1 MGNRAFV
8 SVTNDL
14 YTDNRVNKICIFLM
28 EQGYKVT
35 LIGRIKSDS
44 SPLNDRPYATKRF
57 KLLWERGPKFY
68 AAYNFR
74 LFFYLLFRRTDL
86 LVANDLDTL
95 AANYLASKFKFN
107 TRLVYDSHEY
117 FTQVPE
123 LIHRPKTQKIWERI
137 EGFIFP
143 RLKTVYTVN
152 QSIAR
157 IYSEKYGKDVQV
169 VRNIS
174 PSWHPESIPS
184 RKELGLPEHQFL
196 VILQGAGINVDR
208 GAEEAV
214 EAMKLLTD
222 VTLIFVGS
230 GDVIEHLQEKVR
242 GEELEHRVL
251 FFGKRPY
258 NEMMA
263 FTHHADLGLTLDKPT
278 SDNYRYSL
286 PNKVFD
292 YIHAETPLIG
302 TNLVEVADIITTHQ
316 VGTVIDELTSKALA
330 SAIHYYQEHPDLLIT
345 QKANC
350 RVAAASENW
359 EKEKEVLKKIYPRV
373 EQ

>member
-14 YTDNRVNKICIFLM
+14 YTDNRVNKICLFLV

-57 KLLWERGPKFY
+57 KLLWDKGSKFY
-68 AAYNFR
+68 AAYISR
-74 LFFYLLFRRTDL
+74 LFFYLLFRRADL

-107 TRLVYDSHEY
+107 SRLVYDSHEY

-143 RLKTVYTVN
+143 RLESVYTVN
-152 QSIAR
+152 QSIAD
-157 IYSEKYGKDVQV
+157 IYARKYKKNVRV

-174 PSWHPESIPS
+174 PSWNAENIPS
-184 RKELGLPEHQFL
+184 RKELGLPENQFL

-222 VTLIFVGS
+222 VTLIIVGS
-230 GDVIEHLQEKVR
+230 GDVIDTLKEMVATNELQNK
-242 GEELEHRVL
+242 VL

-258 NEMMA
+258 AEMMA
-263 FTHHADLGLTLDKPT
+263 FTSHADLGLTLDKPT
-278 SDNYRYSL
+278 SDNYRFSL

-292 YIHAETPLIG
+292 YIHAETPIIG
-302 TNLVEVADIITTHQ
+302 TNLVEVADVITRHQ
-316 VGTVIDELTSKALA
+316 VGTVIDELTPEALA
-330 SAIHYYQEHPDLLIT
+330 RAIHHYQEHPELLAT

-350 RVAAASENW
+350 HVAAATENW
-359 EKEKEVLKKIYPRV
+359 KNEQEVLKLIYPRI
-373 EQ
+373 EH

>member
-14 YTDNRVNKICIFLM
+14 YTDNRVNKICLFLM
-28 EQGYKVT
+28 EQGYQVT
-35 LIGRIKSDS
+35 LIGRVKSDS
-44 SPLNDRPYATKRF
+44 SRLNDRPYATKRF
-57 KLLWERGPKFY
+57 KLLWEKGPKFY
-68 AAYNFR
+68 AAYNLR
-74 LFFYLLFRRTDL
+74 LFFFLLFRRADL

-95 AANYLASKFKFN
+95 VANYLASKFKFK
-107 TRLVYDSHEY
+107 TKLVYDSHEY

-143 RLKTVYTVN
+143 RLQTVYTVN
-152 QSIAR
+152 QSIAD
-157 IYSEKYGKDVQV
+157 IYTQKYKMNVRV

-174 PSWHPESIPS
+174 PTWNPERIPS
-184 RKELGLPEHQFL
+184 RKELGLPEHTFL

-222 VTLIFVGS
+222 VILLIVGS
-230 GDVIEHLQEKVR
+230 GDVIDTLKEMVQKHNLQDK
-242 GEELEHRVL
+242 VL

-258 NEMMA
+258 AEMMA
-263 FTHHADLGLTLDKPT
+263 FTTHADLGLTLDKPT

-292 YIHAETPLIG
+292 YIHAETPIIG
-302 TNLVEVADIITTHQ
+302 TNLVEVAHVITTHH
-316 VGTVIDELTSKALA
+316 VGTVINELTPETLA
-330 SAIHYYQEHPDLLIT
+330 SAIRHYQEHPDLLQT

-359 EKEKEVLKKIYPRV
+359 ENEREVLKQIYPSV
-373 EQ
+373 ER

>member
-14 YTDNRVNKICIFLM
+14 YTDNRVNKICLFLT

-35 LIGRIKSDS
+35 LIGRVRTDS
-44 SPLNDRPYATKRF
+44 SNLKDRPYATKRF
-57 KLLWERGPKFY
+57 KLLWEKGPKFY

-74 LFFYLLFRRTDL
+74 LFFYLFFRRADL

-107 TRLVYDSHEY
+107 ARLVYDSHEY

-123 LIHRPKTQKIWERI
+123 LIHRPKTQKFWERI

-152 QSIAR
+152 QSIAQ
-157 IYSEKYGKDVQV
+157 IYTDKYKKDIHV

-174 PSWHPESIPS
+174 PSWCPKSIPT

-196 VILQGAGINVDR
+196 VILQGAGINIDR

-222 VTLIFVGS
+222 VTLLFVGS
-230 GDVIEHLQEKVR
+230 GDVIEQLQEKVQA
-242 GEELEHRVL
+242 EDLENRVL

-258 NEMMA
+258 DEMMA

-292 YIHAETPLIG
+292 YIHAETPIIG
-302 TNLVEVADIITTHQ
+302 TNLVEVAHVITTHQ
-316 VGTVIDELTSKALA
+316 VGTVLTDLTPEVLA
-330 SAIHYYQEHPDLLIT
+330 GAIRHYQEHPDLLLT

-359 EKEKEVLKKIYPRV
+359 EKEREVLKKIYPRI

>member
-14 YTDNRVNKICIFLM
+14 YTDNRVHKICLFLM

-57 KLLWERGPKFY
+57 TLLWERGPKFY
-68 AAYNFR
+68 AVYNLR
-74 LFFYLLFRRTDL
+74 LFFYLLFHRADL

-95 AANYLASKFKFN
+95 TANFLAAKFKFK
-107 TRLVYDSHEY
+107 TKLVYDSHEY

-137 EGFIFP
+137 ERFIFP
-143 RLKTVYTVN
+143 RLESVYTVN

-157 IYSEKYGKDVQV
+157 IYTEKYGRNVQV

-174 PSWHPESIPS
+174 PSWKPESIPT
-184 RKELGLPEHQFL
+184 RKELGLPENQFL

-222 VTLIFVGS
+222 VTLLIVGS
-230 GDVIEHLQEKVR
+230 GDVIDTLKETVETDELQNK
-242 GEELEHRVL
+242 VL

-258 NEMMA
+258 AEMMA
-263 FTHHADLGLTLDKPT
+263 FTSHADLGLTLDKPT
-278 SDNYRYSL
+278 SDNYRFSL

-292 YIHAETPLIG
+292 YIHAETPIIG
-302 TNLVEVADIITTHQ
+302 TNLVEVAQVITTHQ
-316 VGTVIDELTSKALA
+316 VGTVIDELTPEALA
-330 SAIHYYQEHPDLLIT
+330 RAIRYYQEHTNLLLT

-350 RVAAASENW
+350 RVAAATENW
-359 EKEKEVLKKIYPRV
+359 KNEQEVLKLIYPRI
-373 EQ
+373 EH

>member
-14 YTDNRVNKICIFLM
+14 YTDNRVNKICHFLM
-28 EQGYKVT
+28 EQGYQVT
-35 LIGRIKSDS
+35 LIGRIKADS
-44 SPLNDRPYATKRF
+44 VPLNDRPYATKRF
-57 KLLWERGPKFY
+57 KLPWERGPKFY
-68 AAYNFR
+68 AAYNLR
-74 LFFYLLFRRTDL
+74 LFFYLLFRRADL

-95 AANYLASKFKFN
+95 AANFLASKFKFN

-123 LIHRPKTQKIWERI
+123 LIHRPKTQRFWERI

-143 RLKTVYTVN
+143 RLTTVYTVN
-152 QSIAR
+152 QSIAD
-157 IYSEKYGKDVQV
+157 IYSQNYKKDVKV

-174 PSWHPESIPS
+174 PSWKATKVPS
-184 RKELGLPEHQFL
+184 RKELGLPENQFL

-222 VTLIFVGS
+222 VTLLIVGS
-230 GDVIEHLQEKVR
+230 GDVIDLLKERVKSAHLQDK
-242 GEELEHRVL
+242 VL

-258 NEMMA
+258 AEMMA
-263 FTHHADLGLTLDKPT
+263 FTSHADLGLTLDKPT

-292 YIHAETPLIG
+292 YIHAGTPIIG
-302 TNLVEVADIITTHQ
+302 TNLREVAHVIESHK
-316 VGTVIDELTSKALA
+316 VGTVLREFTPFTLA
-330 SAIHYYQEHPDLLIT
+330 AAIRHYQEHPEELQT
-345 QKANC
+345 QKENC
-350 RVAAASENW
+350 RVAAATENW
-359 EKEKEVLKKIYPRV
+359 ENEKHVLNQIYPPVGR
-373 EQ
+373 

>member
-14 YTDNRVNKICIFLM
+14 YTDNRVNKICLFLV

-57 KLLWERGPKFY
+57 KLLWEKGPKFY
-68 AAYNFR
+68 AAYNLR
-74 LFFYLLFRRTDL
+74 LFFYLLSRRADL

-95 AANYLASKFKFN
+95 TANFLAWKFKFK
-107 TRLVYDSHEY
+107 TKLVYDSHEY

-137 EGFIFP
+137 EGYIFP
-143 RLKTVYTVN
+143 RLQSIYTVN
-152 QSIAR
+152 QSIAD
-157 IYSEKYGKDVQV
+157 IYTQKYKKTVRV

-174 PSWHPESIPS
+174 PSWNAENVPS
-184 RKELGLPEHQFL
+184 RKELGLPENRFL
-196 VILQGAGINVDR
+196 VILQGAGINIDR

-222 VTLIFVGS
+222 VTLIIVGS
-230 GDVIEHLQEKVR
+230 GDVIDTLKELVKTYELQN
-242 GEELEHRVL
+242 RVL

-258 NEMMA
+258 AEMMA
-263 FTHHADLGLTLDKPT
+263 FTSLSDVGLTLDKPT

-292 YIHAETPLIG
+292 YIHAETPIIG
-302 TNLVEVADIITTHQ
+302 TNLLEVAQIITTHQ
-316 VGTVIDELTSKALA
+316 VGTVINELSPETLA
-330 SAIHYYQEHPDLLIT
+330 NAIHHYQEHPDLLLT

-350 RVAAASENW
+350 RVASAIENW
-359 EKEKEVLKKIYPRV
+359 ENEQEVLKQIYPSI
-373 EQ
+373 EC

>member
-14 YTDNRVNKICIFLM
+14 YTDNRVHKICLFLT

-44 SPLNDRPYATKRF
+44 SALNDRSYTTKRF
-57 KLLWERGPKFY
+57 KLLWEKGPTFY

-74 LFFYLLFRRTDL
+74 LFFYLLFRRADL

-95 AANYLASKFKFN
+95 AANYLASKFKIN

-242 GEELEHRVL
+242 AEELEHRVL

-302 TNLVEVADIITTHQ
+302 TNLVEVADTITTHQ
-316 VGTVIDELTSKALA
+316 VGTVIDELTPKALA

>member
-14 YTDNRVNKICIFLM
+14 YTDNRVHKICVFLE

-44 SPLNDRPYATKRF
+44 SPLNDRTYTTKRF
-57 KLLWERGPKFY
+57 KLLWEKGPKFY
-68 AAYNFR
+68 AAYNLR
-74 LFFYLLFRRTDL
+74 LFFYLLFRRADL

-107 TRLVYDSHEY
+107 SRLVYDSHEY

-143 RLKTVYTVN
+143 RLESVYTVN
-152 QSIAR
+152 QSIAD
-157 IYSEKYGKDVQV
+157 IYARKYKKNVRV

-174 PSWHPESIPS
+174 PSWNAENIPS
-184 RKELGLPEHQFL
+184 RKELGLPENQFL

-222 VTLIFVGS
+222 VTLIIVGS
-230 GDVIEHLQEKVR
+230 GDVIDTLKELVKTYELQN
-242 GEELEHRVL
+242 RVL

-258 NEMMA
+258 AEMMA
-263 FTHHADLGLTLDKPT
+263 FTSHADVGLTLDKPT
-278 SDNYRYSL
+278 SDNYRFSL

-292 YIHAETPLIG
+292 YIHAETPIVG
-302 TNLVEVADIITTHQ
+302 TNLVEVAQIITTHH
-316 VGTVIDELTSKALA
+316 VGTVIDQLTPEALA
-330 SAIHYYQEHPDLLIT
+330 SAIHYYQEHPDVLIT

-350 RVAAASENW
+350 RVAATTENW
-359 EKEKEVLKKIYPRV
+359 ENEQEVLKQIYPSIER
-373 EQ
+373 

>member
-14 YTDNRVNKICIFLM
+14 YTDNRVHKICIFLE

-44 SPLNDRPYATKRF
+44 SPLNDRTYTTKRF
-57 KLLWERGPKFY
+57 KLLWEKGPKFY
-68 AAYNFR
+68 AAYNLR
-74 LFFYLLFRRTDL
+74 LFFYLLFRRADL

-107 TRLVYDSHEY
+107 SRLVYDSHEY

-143 RLKTVYTVN
+143 RLQTIYTVN

-157 IYSEKYGKDVQV
+157 IYSEKYRKDVQV

-174 PSWHPESIPS
+174 PSWNPKSTPS
-184 RKELGLPEHQFL
+184 RKELGLPENQFL

-222 VTLIFVGS
+222 VTLIIVGS
-230 GDVIEHLQEKVR
+230 GDVIDTLKELVKTYELQN
-242 GEELEHRVL
+242 RVL

-258 NEMMA
+258 AEMMA
-263 FTHHADLGLTLDKPT
+263 FTSHADVGLTLDKPT
-278 SDNYRYSL
+278 SDNYRFSL

-292 YIHAETPLIG
+292 YIHAETPIVG
-302 TNLVEVADIITTHQ
+302 TNLVEVAQIITTHH
-316 VGTVIDELTSKALA
+316 VGTVIDQLTPEALA
-330 SAIHYYQEHPDLLIT
+330 SAIHYYQEHPDVLIT

-350 RVAAASENW
+350 RVAATTENW
-359 EKEKEVLKKIYPRV
+359 ENEQEVLKQIYPSIER
-373 EQ
+373 

>member
-1 MGNRAFV
+1 
-8 SVTNDL
+8 
-14 YTDNRVNKICIFLM
+14 
-28 EQGYKVT
+28 
-35 LIGRIKSDS
+35 
-44 SPLNDRPYATKRF
+44 
-57 KLLWERGPKFY
+57 LLWEKGPKFY

-74 LFFYLLFRRTDL
+74 LFFYLLFRRADL

-95 AANYLASKFKFN
+95 AANFVASKFKFN

-123 LIHRPKTQKIWERI
+123 LIHRPKTQRFWERI

-157 IYSEKYGKDVQV
+157 IYAEKYRKEIHV

-174 PSWHPESIPS
+174 PSWNPISIPS

-196 VILQGAGINVDR
+196 VILQGAGINIDR

-222 VTLIFVGS
+222 VTLLFVGS
-230 GDVIEHLQEKVR
+230 GDVIEQLQEKVKT
-242 GEELEHRVL
+242 EQLEQRVL

-258 NEMMA
+258 DEMMA

-292 YIHAETPLIG
+292 YIHAETPIIG
-302 TNLVEVADIITTHQ
+302 TSLVEVAHVITTHH
-316 VGTVIDELTSKALA
+316 VGTVLADLIPEALA
-330 SAIHYYQEHPDLLIT
+330 NVIRHYQEHPDLLLT

-350 RVAAASENW
+350 RVAAAFENW
-359 EKEKEVLKKIYPRV
+359 EKEQEILKKIYPRI

>member
-14 YTDNRVNKICIFLM
+14 YTDNRVNKICLFLV

-57 KLLWERGPKFY
+57 KLLWEKGPKFY
-68 AAYNFR
+68 AAYNLR
-74 LFFYLLFRRTDL
+74 LFFYLLFRRADL

-95 AANYLASKFKFN
+95 TANFLAWKFKFK
-107 TRLVYDSHEY
+107 TKLVYDSHEY

-137 EGFIFP
+137 EGYIFP
-143 RLKTVYTVN
+143 RLQSIYTVN
-152 QSIAR
+152 QSIAD
-157 IYSEKYGKDVQV
+157 IYTQKYKKTVRV

-174 PSWHPESIPS
+174 PSWNAENVPS
-184 RKELGLPEHQFL
+184 RKELGLPENRFL
-196 VILQGAGINVDR
+196 VILQGAGINIDR

-222 VTLIFVGS
+222 VTLIIVGS
-230 GDVIEHLQEKVR
+230 GDVIDTLKELVKTYELQN
-242 GEELEHRVL
+242 RVL

-258 NEMMA
+258 AEMMA
-263 FTHHADLGLTLDKPT
+263 FTSLSDVGLTLDKPT

-292 YIHAETPLIG
+292 YIHAETPIIG
-302 TNLVEVADIITTHQ
+302 TNLLEVAQIITTHQ
-316 VGTVIDELTSKALA
+316 VGTVINELSPETLA
-330 SAIHYYQEHPDLLIT
+330 NAIHHYQEHPDLLLT

-350 RVAAASENW
+350 RVASAIENW
-359 EKEKEVLKKIYPRV
+359 ENEQEVLKQIYPSI
-373 EQ
+373 EC

>member
-14 YTDNRVNKICIFLM
+14 YTDNRVHKTCLFLM
-28 EQGYKVT
+28 EQGYRVT
-35 LIGRIKSDS
+35 LIGRITSES

-57 KLLWERGPKFY
+57 KLLWEKGPKFY
-68 AAYNFR
+68 ATYNVR
-74 LFFYLLFRRTDL
+74 LFFYLLFRRADL

-95 AANYLASKFKFN
+95 LANFMASKLKFN
-107 TRLVYDSHEY
+107 VKLVYDSHEY

-123 LIHRPKTQKIWERI
+123 LIHRPKTQKIWSRI
-137 EGFIFP
+137 EAFIFP
-143 RLKTVYTVN
+143 RLETVYTVN
-152 QSIAR
+152 QSIAE
-157 IYSEKYGKDVQV
+157 IYAQQYKKKVRV

-174 PSWHPESIPS
+174 PSWNPENVPS
-184 RKELGLPEHQFL
+184 RKELGLPENQFL

-222 VTLIFVGS
+222 VTFIIVGS
-230 GDVIEHLQEKVR
+230 GDVIDTLKEMVESNKLQEN
-242 GEELEHRVL
+242 VL

-258 NEMMA
+258 AEMMA
-263 FTHHADLGLTLDKPT
+263 FTSHADVGLTLDKPT

-292 YIHAETPLIG
+292 YIHAETPIIG
-302 TNLVEVADIITTHQ
+302 TNLVEVAHVITTHQ
-316 VGTVIDELTSKALA
+316 VGTLINELTPEALA
-330 SAIHYYQEHPDLLIT
+330 GAIRNYQEHPDLLQT

-350 RVAAASENW
+350 RVAAATENW
-359 EKEKEVLKKIYPRV
+359 ENEREVLKQIYPSV
-373 EQ
+373 ER

>member
-14 YTDNRVNKICIFLM
+14 YTDNRVNKICLFLM
-28 EQGYKVT
+28 EQGYQVT
-35 LIGRIKSDS
+35 LIGRVKSDS
-44 SPLNDRPYATKRF
+44 SRLNDRPYATKRF
-57 KLLWERGPKFY
+57 KLLWEKGPKFY
-68 AAYNFR
+68 AAYNLR
-74 LFFYLLFRRTDL
+74 LFFFLLFRRADL

-95 AANYLASKFKFN
+95 VANYLASKFKFK
-107 TRLVYDSHEY
+107 TKLVYDSHEY

-143 RLKTVYTVN
+143 RLQTVYTVN
-152 QSIAR
+152 QSIAD
-157 IYSEKYGKDVQV
+157 IYTQKYKMNVRV

-174 PSWHPESIPS
+174 PTWNPERIPS
-184 RKELGLPEHQFL
+184 RKELGLPEHTFL

-222 VTLIFVGS
+222 VILLIVGS
-230 GDVIEHLQEKVR
+230 GDVIDTLKEMVQKHNLQDK
-242 GEELEHRVL
+242 VL

-258 NEMMA
+258 AEMMA
-263 FTHHADLGLTLDKPT
+263 FTTHADLGFTLDKPT

-292 YIHAETPLIG
+292 YIHAETPIIG
-302 TNLVEVADIITTHQ
+302 TNLVEVAHVITTHH
-316 VGTVIDELTSKALA
+316 VGTVINELTPETLA
-330 SAIHYYQEHPDLLIT
+330 SAIRHYQEHPDLLQT

-359 EKEKEVLKKIYPRV
+359 ENEREVLKQIYPSV
-373 EQ
+373 ER

>member
-14 YTDNRVNKICIFLM
+14 YTDNRVNKICLFLM
-28 EQGYKVT
+28 EQGYQVT
-35 LIGRIKSDS
+35 LIGRVKSDS
-44 SPLNDRPYATKRF
+44 SSLNDRPYATKRF
-57 KLLWERGPKFY
+57 KLLWEKGPKFY
-68 AAYNFR
+68 AAYNLR
-74 LFFYLLFRRTDL
+74 LFFFLLFRRADL

-95 AANYLASKFKFN
+95 AANYLASKFKFK
-107 TRLVYDSHEY
+107 TKLVYDSHEY

-137 EGFIFP
+137 EEFIFP
-143 RLKTVYTVN
+143 RLQTVYTVN
-152 QSIAR
+152 QSIAD
-157 IYSEKYGKDVQV
+157 IYAQKYKKKVRV

-174 PSWHPESIPS
+174 PTWTPNRIPS

-222 VTLIFVGS
+222 VTLLIVGS
-230 GDVIEHLQEKVR
+230 GDVIDDLKEKVQTL
-242 GEELEHRVL
+242 ELQDRVL
-251 FFGKRPY
+251 FYGKRPY
-258 NEMMA
+258 AEMMA
-263 FTHHADLGLTLDKPT
+263 FTSHADLGLTLDKPT

-292 YIHAETPLIG
+292 YIHAETPIIG
-302 TNLVEVADIITTHQ
+302 TNLVEVAHVITTHH
-316 VGTVIDELTSKALA
+316 VGTVIEELTPEALA
-330 SAIHYYQEHPDLLIT
+330 KAIRHYQEQPDLLQT

-350 RVAAASENW
+350 RVAAATENW
-359 EKEKEVLKKIYPRV
+359 ENERDVLKQIYPSV
-373 EQ
+373 EC

>member
-14 YTDNRVNKICIFLM
+14 YTDNRVNKICLFLID
-28 EQGYKVT
+28 QGYQVT
-35 LIGRIKSDS
+35 LIGRVKTDS

-57 KLLWERGPKFY
+57 KLLWEKGPKFY
-68 AAYNFR
+68 AVYNVR
-74 LFFYLLFRRTDL
+74 LFFYLLFRRADL

-95 AANYLASKFKFN
+95 AANYLASIFKFN

-157 IYSEKYGKDVQV
+157 IYAEKYKKDIHV

-174 PSWHPESIPS
+174 PSWNPINIRS

-196 VILQGAGINVDR
+196 VILQGAGINIDR

-222 VTLIFVGS
+222 VTLLFVGS
-230 GDVIEHLQEKVR
+230 GDVIEKLQEKVKT
-242 GEELEHRVL
+242 EQLEHRVL

-258 NEMMA
+258 DEMMA
-263 FTHHADLGLTLDKPT
+263 FTHHSDLGLTLDKPT

-292 YIHAETPLIG
+292 YIHAGTPIIG
-302 TNLVEVADIITTHQ
+302 TNLVEVAHVISTHQ
-316 VGTVIDELTSKALA
+316 VGTILADLTPEALA
-330 SAIHYYQEHPDLLIT
+330 SAIHHYQEHPDLLLT

-359 EKEKEVLKKIYPRV
+359 EKEQEILKKIYPRI

>member
-14 YTDNRVNKICIFLM
+14 YTDNRVNKICLFLM
-28 EQGYKVT
+28 EQGYQVT
-35 LIGRIKSDS
+35 LIGRVKSDS
-44 SPLNDRPYATKRF
+44 SSLNERPYVTKRF
-57 KLLWERGPKFY
+57 KLLWEKGPKFY
-68 AAYNFR
+68 AAYNLR
-74 LFFYLLFRRTDL
+74 LFFYLLFRRADL

-95 AANYLASKFKFN
+95 VANYLASKFKVN
-107 TRLVYDSHEY
+107 TKLVYDSHEY

-143 RLKTVYTVN
+143 RLQTVYTVN
-152 QSIAR
+152 QSIAN
-157 IYSEKYGKDVQV
+157 IYTQKYKKNVRV

-174 PSWHPESIPS
+174 PTWNTDRIPS
-184 RKELGLPEHQFL
+184 RKELGLPENQFL

-222 VTLIFVGS
+222 VTLLIVGS
-230 GDVIEHLQEKVR
+230 GDVIDTLKKMVQTHELQDKV
-242 GEELEHRVL
+242 H

-258 NEMMA
+258 AEMMA
-263 FTHHADLGLTLDKPT
+263 FTSHADLGLTLDKPT

-292 YIHAETPLIG
+292 YIHAETPIVG
-302 TNLVEVADIITTHQ
+302 TNLIEVAHVITTHQ
-316 VGTVIDELTSKALA
+316 VGTVIDELTPEALA
-330 SAIHYYQEHPDLLIT
+330 RAIRHYQEHPDLLQT

-350 RVAAASENW
+350 RVAAATENW
-359 EKEKEVLKKIYPRV
+359 EKEREVLKQIYPAV
-373 EQ
+373 ER

>member
-14 YTDNRVNKICIFLM
+14 YTDNRVNKICLFLM
-28 EQGYKVT
+28 EQGYQVT
-35 LIGRIKSDS
+35 LIGRVKSDS
-44 SPLNDRPYATKRF
+44 SSLNERPYATIRF
-57 KLLWERGPKFY
+57 KLLWEKGPKFY
-68 AAYNFR
+68 ATYNLR
-74 LFFYLLFRRTDL
+74 LFFYLLFRRADL

-95 AANYLASKFKFN
+95 AANYLASKFKVK
-107 TRLVYDSHEY
+107 TKLVYDSHEY

-143 RLKTVYTVN
+143 RLQTVYTVN
-152 QSIAR
+152 QSIAD
-157 IYSEKYGKDVQV
+157 IYTQKYKKNVRV

-174 PSWHPESIPS
+174 PTWNTDRIPS
-184 RKELGLPEHQFL
+184 RKELGLPENQFL

-222 VTLIFVGS
+222 VTLLIVGS
-230 GDVIEHLQEKVR
+230 GDVIDTLKKMVQTHELQDKV
-242 GEELEHRVL
+242 H

-258 NEMMA
+258 AEMMA
-263 FTHHADLGLTLDKPT
+263 FTSHADLGLTLDKPT

-292 YIHAETPLIG
+292 YIHAETPIIG
-302 TNLVEVADIITTHQ
+302 TNLIEVAHVITTHQ
-316 VGTVIDELTSKALA
+316 VGTVIDELTPEALA
-330 SAIHYYQEHPDLLIT
+330 RAIRHYQEHPDLLQT

-350 RVAAASENW
+350 RVAAATENW
-359 EKEKEVLKKIYPRV
+359 EKEREVLKQIYPAV
-373 EQ
+373 ER

>member
-14 YTDNRVNKICIFLM
+14 YTDNRVNKICLFLM
-28 EQGYKVT
+28 EQGYQVT
-35 LIGRIKSDS
+35 LIGRVKSDS
-44 SPLNDRPYATKRF
+44 SRLNDRPYATKRF
-57 KLLWERGPKFY
+57 KLLWEKGPKFY
-68 AAYNFR
+68 AAYNLR
-74 LFFYLLFRRTDL
+74 LFFFLLFRRADL

-95 AANYLASKFKFN
+95 VANYLASKFKFK
-107 TRLVYDSHEY
+107 TKLVYDSHEY

-143 RLKTVYTVN
+143 RLQTVYTVN
-152 QSIAR
+152 QSIAD
-157 IYSEKYGKDVQV
+157 IYTQKYKMNVRV

-174 PSWHPESIPS
+174 PTWNPERIPS
-184 RKELGLPEHQFL
+184 RKELGLPEHTFL

-222 VTLIFVGS
+222 VILLIVGS
-230 GDVIEHLQEKVR
+230 GDVIDTLKEMVQKHNLQDK
-242 GEELEHRVL
+242 VL

-258 NEMMA
+258 AEMMA
-263 FTHHADLGLTLDKPT
+263 FTTYADLGLTLDKPT

-292 YIHAETPLIG
+292 YIHAETPIIG
-302 TNLVEVADIITTHQ
+302 TNLVEVAHVITTHH
-316 VGTVIDELTSKALA
+316 VGTVINELTPETLA
-330 SAIHYYQEHPDLLIT
+330 SAIRHYQEHPDLLQT

-359 EKEKEVLKKIYPRV
+359 ENEREVLKQIYPSV
-373 EQ
+373 ER

>member
-14 YTDNRVNKICIFLM
+14 YTDNRVNKICLFLM

-35 LIGRIKSDS
+35 LIGRIKAEST
-44 SPLNDRPYATKRF
+44 PLNDRPYSTKQF
-57 KLLWERGPKFY
+57 KLLWEKGPKFY
-68 AAYNFR
+68 AAYNIR
-74 LFFYLLFRRTDL
+74 LFFYLLFRRADL

-95 AANYLASKFKFN
+95 AANYLASKFKLK
-107 TRLVYDSHEY
+107 TKLVYDSHEY

-143 RLKTVYTVN
+143 RLQTVYTVN
-152 QSIAR
+152 QSIAD
-157 IYSEKYGKDVQV
+157 IYAQKYEKHVRV

-174 PSWHPESIPS
+174 PTWNPDRIPS
-184 RKELGLPEHQFL
+184 RKELGLPENQFL

-222 VTLIFVGS
+222 VTLLIVGS
-230 GDVIEHLQEKVR
+230 GDVMDTLKGMVQVHNLQDK
-242 GEELEHRVL
+242 VL

-258 NEMMA
+258 SEMMA
-263 FTHHADLGLTLDKPT
+263 FTYHSDLGLTLDKPT

-292 YIHAETPLIG
+292 YIHAETPIIG
-302 TNLVEVADIITTHQ
+302 TNLVEVAHVITTHH
-316 VGTVIDELTSKALA
+316 VGTVIDELTPETLA
-330 SAIHYYQEHPDLLIT
+330 RAIRNYQEHPDLLQT

-350 RVAAASENW
+350 RVAAATENW
-359 EKEKEVLKKIYPRV
+359 ENEREVLKQIYPSV
-373 EQ
+373 ER

>member
-14 YTDNRVNKICIFLM
+14 YTDNRVHKICIFLE

-44 SPLNDRPYATKRF
+44 SPLNDRTYTTKRF
-57 KLLWERGPKFY
+57 KLLWEKGPKFY
-68 AAYNFR
+68 AAYNLR
-74 LFFYLLFRRTDL
+74 LFFYLLFRRADL

-107 TRLVYDSHEY
+107 SRLVYDSHEY

-143 RLKTVYTVN
+143 RLQTIYTVN

-157 IYSEKYGKDVQV
+157 IYSEKYRKDVQV

-174 PSWHPESIPS
+174 PSWNPKSTPS
-184 RKELGLPEHQFL
+184 RKELGLPENQFL

-222 VTLIFVGS
+222 VTLIIVGS
-230 GDVIEHLQEKVR
+230 GDVIDTLKELVKTYELQN
-242 GEELEHRVL
+242 RVL

-258 NEMMA
+258 AEMMA
-263 FTHHADLGLTLDKPT
+263 FTSHADVGLTLDKPT
-278 SDNYRYSL
+278 SDNYRFSL

-292 YIHAETPLIG
+292 YIHAETPIVG
-302 TNLVEVADIITTHQ
+302 TNLVEVAQIITTHH
-316 VGTVIDELTSKALA
+316 VGTVIDQLTPEALA
-330 SAIHYYQEHPDLLIT
+330 RAIHYYQEHPDVLIT

-350 RVAAASENW
+350 RVAATTENW
-359 EKEKEVLKKIYPRV
+359 ENEQEVLKQIYPSIER
-373 EQ
+373 

>member
-14 YTDNRVNKICIFLM
+14 YTDNRVNKICLFLM
-28 EQGYKVT
+28 DQGYHVT
-35 LIGRIKSDS
+35 LIGRVKADS

-57 KLLWERGPKFY
+57 KLLWEKGPKFY
-68 AAYNFR
+68 AAYNVR
-74 LFFYLLFRRTDL
+74 LFFYLLFRRADL

-95 AANYLASKFKFN
+95 AANYLASKFKFKV
-107 TRLVYDSHEY
+107 RLVYDSHEY

-137 EGFIFP
+137 EEFIFP

-152 QSIAR
+152 QSIAN
-157 IYSEKYGKDVQV
+157 IYSEKYKKEVDV

-174 PSWHPESIPS
+174 PSWRPNSIPS
-184 RKELGLPEHQFL
+184 RKELGLPEHQVL
-196 VILQGAGINVDR
+196 VILQGAGINIDR

-214 EAMKLLTD
+214 EAMKLLMD
-222 VTLIFVGS
+222 VTLLFVGN
-230 GDVIEHLQEKVR
+230 GDVIEQLEEKVKA
-242 GEELEHRVL
+242 EKLENRVL

-292 YIHAETPLIG
+292 YIHAETPIIG
-302 TNLVEVADIITTHQ
+302 TNLIEVAHVITTHQ
-316 VGTVIDELTSKALA
+316 VGTVLSDLTPENLA
-330 SAIHYYQEHPDLLIT
+330 NAIRHYQEHPDFLLT

-359 EKEKEVLKKIYPRV
+359 EKEQEVLKKIYPRI

>member
-14 YTDNRVNKICIFLM
+14 YTDNRVNKICLFLM
-28 EQGYKVT
+28 EQGYQVT
-35 LIGRIKSDS
+35 LIGRVKSDS
-44 SPLNDRPYATKRF
+44 STLNDRPYATKRF
-57 KLLWERGPKFY
+57 KLLWEKGPKFY
-68 AAYNFR
+68 AAYNLR
-74 LFFYLLFRRTDL
+74 LFFFLLFRRADL

-95 AANYLASKFKFN
+95 AANYLASKFKFK
-107 TRLVYDSHEY
+107 TKLVYDSHEY

-143 RLKTVYTVN
+143 RLQTVYTVN
-152 QSIAR
+152 PSIAD
-157 IYSEKYGKDVQV
+157 IYTQKYKKNVRV

-174 PSWHPESIPS
+174 PTWNPDRIPS
-184 RKELGLPEHQFL
+184 RKELGLPENQFL

-222 VTLIFVGS
+222 VILLIVGS
-230 GDVIEHLQEKVR
+230 GDVIDTLKEMVQKHNLQKN
-242 GEELEHRVL
+242 VL
-251 FFGKRPY
+251 FFEKRPY
-258 NEMMA
+258 AEMMA
-263 FTHHADLGLTLDKPT
+263 FTSHADLGLTLDKPT

-292 YIHAETPLIG
+292 YIHAETPIIG
-302 TNLVEVADIITTHQ
+302 TNLVEVAHVIVTHH
-316 VGTVIDELTSKALA
+316 VGTVIEELTPEALA
-330 SAIHYYQEHPDLLIT
+330 RAIRHYQEHPDLLQT

-350 RVAAASENW
+350 RVAAATENW
-359 EKEKEVLKKIYPRV
+359 ENEREVLKQIYPSIER
-373 EQ
+373 

>member
-14 YTDNRVNKICIFLM
+14 YTDNRVNKICLFLM
-28 EQGYKVT
+28 EQGYQVT
-35 LIGRIKSDS
+35 LIGRVKSDS
-44 SPLNDRPYATKRF
+44 SSLNERPYATIRF
-57 KLLWERGPKFY
+57 KLLWEKGPKFY
-68 AAYNFR
+68 ATYNLR
-74 LFFYLLFRRTDL
+74 LFFYLLFRRADL

-95 AANYLASKFKFN
+95 AANYLASKFKVK
-107 TRLVYDSHEY
+107 TKLVYDSHEY

-143 RLKTVYTVN
+143 RLQTVYTVN
-152 QSIAR
+152 QSIAN
-157 IYSEKYGKDVQV
+157 IYTQKYKKNVRV

-174 PSWHPESIPS
+174 PTWNPDRIPS
-184 RKELGLPEHQFL
+184 RKELGLPENQFL

-222 VTLIFVGS
+222 VTLLIVGS
-230 GDVIEHLQEKVR
+230 GDVIDTLKKMVQTHELQDKV
-242 GEELEHRVL
+242 H

-258 NEMMA
+258 AEMMA
-263 FTHHADLGLTLDKPT
+263 FTSHADLGLTLDKPT

-292 YIHAETPLIG
+292 YIHAETPIVG
-302 TNLVEVADIITTHQ
+302 TNLIEVAHVITTHQ
-316 VGTVIDELTSKALA
+316 VGTVIDELTPEALA
-330 SAIHYYQEHPDLLIT
+330 RAIRHYQEHPDLLQT

-350 RVAAASENW
+350 RVAAATENW
-359 EKEKEVLKKIYPRV
+359 EKEREVLKQIYPAV
-373 EQ
+373 ER

>member
-14 YTDNRVNKICIFLM
+14 YTDNRVNKICLFLM
-28 EQGYKVT
+28 EQGYQVT
-35 LIGRIKSDS
+35 LIGRVKSDS
-44 SPLNDRPYATKRF
+44 SSLNERPYATIRF
-57 KLLWERGPKFY
+57 KLLWEKGPKFY
-68 AAYNFR
+68 AAYNLR
-74 LFFYLLFRRTDL
+74 LFFYLLFRRADL

-95 AANYLASKFKFN
+95 AANYLASKFKVK
-107 TRLVYDSHEY
+107 TKLVYDSHEY

-143 RLKTVYTVN
+143 RLQTVYTVN
-152 QSIAR
+152 QSIAD
-157 IYSEKYGKDVQV
+157 IYTQKYKKNVRV

-174 PSWHPESIPS
+174 PTWNPDRIPS
-184 RKELGLPEHQFL
+184 RKELGLPENQFL

-222 VTLIFVGS
+222 VTLLIVGS
-230 GDVIEHLQEKVR
+230 GDVIDTLKKKVQTHELQDKV
-242 GEELEHRVL
+242 H

-258 NEMMA
+258 AEMMA
-263 FTHHADLGLTLDKPT
+263 FTSHADLGLTLDKPT

-292 YIHAETPLIG
+292 YIHAETPIIG
-302 TNLVEVADIITTHQ
+302 TNLIEVAHVITVHH
-316 VGTVIDELTSKALA
+316 VGTVIEELTPEALA
-330 SAIHYYQEHPDLLIT
+330 RAIRHYQEHPDLLQT

-350 RVAAASENW
+350 RVAAATENW
-359 EKEKEVLKKIYPRV
+359 EKEREVLKQIYPAV
-373 EQ
+373 ER

>member
-14 YTDNRVNKICIFLM
+14 YTDNRVNKICLFLM
-28 EQGYKVT
+28 DQGYHVT
-35 LIGRIKSDS
+35 LIGRVKADS

-57 KLLWERGPKFY
+57 KLLWEKGPKFY
-68 AAYNFR
+68 AAYNVR
-74 LFFYLLFRRTDL
+74 LFFYLFFRRADL

-95 AANYLASKFKFN
+95 AANYLASKFKFKV
-107 TRLVYDSHEY
+107 RLVYDSHEY

-137 EGFIFP
+137 EEFIFP

-152 QSIAR
+152 QSIAN
-157 IYSEKYGKDVQV
+157 IYSEKYKKEVDV

-174 PSWHPESIPS
+174 PSWRPNSIPS
-184 RKELGLPEHQFL
+184 RKELGLPEHQVL
-196 VILQGAGINVDR
+196 VILQGAGINIDR

-214 EAMKLLTD
+214 EAMKLLMD
-222 VTLIFVGS
+222 VTLLFVGN
-230 GDVIEHLQEKVR
+230 GDVIEQLEEKVKA
-242 GEELEHRVL
+242 EKLENRVL

-292 YIHAETPLIG
+292 YIHAETPIIG
-302 TNLVEVADIITTHQ
+302 TNLIEVAHVITTHQ
-316 VGTVIDELTSKALA
+316 VGTVLSDLTPENLA
-330 SAIHYYQEHPDLLIT
+330 NAIRHYQEHPDFLLT

-359 EKEKEVLKKIYPRV
+359 EKEQEVLKKIYPRI